1 MEYRRLG
8 KSGLK
13 ISEISL
19 GSWLTYGTKVEMDA
33 AQACVRKAYELGI
46 NHFDC
51 AVVYGTEPH
60 EAEKM
65 LGQVLK
71 EFPRTSYTVTSKLFW
86 KIGPSTYD
94 QGLSRKHLTERV
106 DMSLKAMGLDYIDI
120 YYCHRYDPDT
130 DLEETLRVL
139 DDLVAQGK
147 ILYYGFSEWT
157 AAQWE
162 HAAAI
167 VDKRNLRRPVASQPV
182 YNMLNRYIE
191 KEVMPVCAREGVGQI
206 VFSPL
211 AQGILTGKYKP
222 GQPIPEG
229 TRAADEKVGRF
240 MQGMVSNEELL
251 TKVQNLNK
259 VAERNGLTVAQLALA
274 WVLRRPEVTS
284 ALIGAT
290 RPEQIVEN
298 VKAAGVKL
306 SAEDQEEIDLILAGA
321 YTTVR

>member
-13 ISEISL
+13 LSEISL
-19 GSWLTYGTKVEMDA
+19 GSWLTYGTKVEMEQ

-51 AVVYGTEPH
+51 AVVYGTQPH

-65 LGQVLK
+65 LGQVIK
-71 EFPRTSYTVTSKLFW
+71 EFPRNTYTVTSKVFW
-86 KIGPSTYD
+86 KVGPSTYD
-94 QGLSRKHLTERV
+94 QGLSRKHLMDRV
-106 DMSLKAMGLDYIDI
+106 DMSLQAMGLDYIDI

-130 DLEETLRVL
+130 DLEETMRAL
-139 DDLVAQGK
+139 DDLVASGK
-147 ILYYGFSEWT
+147 IRYYGFSEWS
-157 AAQWE
+157 AAQIE

-167 VDKRNLRRPVASQPV
+167 ADKRNLRRPVVSQPV

-191 KEVMPVCAREGVGQI
+191 NEIMPVAAREGMGQV

-211 AQGILTGKYKP
+211 AQGVLTGKYRP
-222 GQPIPEG
+222 GQPPAAG

-240 MQGMVSNEELL
+240 VQGMVSNEQLL
-251 TKVQNLNK
+251 TRVQNLK
-259 VAERNGLTVAQLALA
+259 PVAERNGLSTAQLALA
-274 WVLRRPEVTS
+274 WVLQRPEVTS

-290 RPEQIVEN
+290 RPEQIEEN

-306 SAEDQEEIDLILAGA
+306 SPEDLKEIDTILEGSV
-321 YTTVR
+321 TTSK

>member
-13 ISEISL
+13 LSEVSL
-19 GSWLTYGTKVEMDA
+19 GSWLTYGSQTEAESAK
-33 AQACVRKAYELGI
+33 ACIEKAYELGI

-51 AVVYGTEPH
+51 AVVYGSKPH
-60 EAEKM
+60 DAEVF
-65 LGQVLK
+65 LGDVLRQY
-71 EFPRTSYTVTSKLFW
+71 PRHSYTVTSKVFW
-86 KIGPSTYD
+86 KIGPATYD
-94 QGLSRKHLTERV
+94 QGLSRKHLIERV
-106 DMSLKAMGLDYIDI
+106 DMSLKAMKLDYIDI
-120 YYCHRYDPDT
+120 YYAHRYDPET
-130 DLEETLRVL
+130 DLEETLRAF

-162 HAAAI
+162 NAFAI
-167 VDKRNLRRPVASQPV
+167 IDKRNLRRPVVSQPV

-191 KEVMPVCAREGVGQI
+191 KEVMPTCAREGVGQV

-211 AQGILTGKYKP
+211 AQGVLTGKYKP
-222 GQPIPEG
+222 GQPIPPG
-229 TRAADEKVGRF
+229 TRAADEKVSHFIKRY
-240 MQGMVSNEELL
+240 VSDEELL
-251 TKVQNLNK
+251 GKVQQLQPI
-259 VAERNGLTVAQLALA
+259 AERNGLSLAQLALA

-290 RPEQIVEN
+290 RPEQVEEN

-306 SAEDQEEIDLILAGA
+306 PAEDVAILDELFA
-321 YTTVR
+321 

>member
-13 ISEISL
+13 LSEISL
-19 GSWLTYGTKVEMDA
+19 GSWLTYGTRVEMER

-60 EAEKM
+60 EAERM

-71 EFPRTSYTVTSKLFW
+71 EFPRHTYTVTSKLFW

-94 QGLSRKHLTERV
+94 QGLSRKHLMERV

-120 YYCHRYDPDT
+120 YYCHRYDPET
-130 DLEETLRVL
+130 DLEETLRAL

-157 AAQWE
+157 AAQIE
-162 HAAAI
+162 NAASI
-167 VDKRNLRRPVASQPV
+167 VDKRNLRWPAVNQPS
-182 YNMLNRYIE
+182 YSMLNRYIE
-191 KEVMPVCAREGVGQI
+191 KEVIPVSARAGIGQV

-211 AQGILTGKYKP
+211 AQGVLTGKYKP
-222 GQPIPEG
+222 GMAPPAG
-229 TRAADEKVGRF
+229 TRGADEKVNRF
-240 MQGMVSNEELL
+240 VKGMISNDELL
-251 TKVQNLNK
+251 AKVQRLQPI
-259 VAERNGLTVAQLALA
+259 AERNGLSMAQLALA

-290 RPEQIVEN
+290 RPEQVEEN
-298 VKAAGVKL
+298 VKASGVKL
-306 SAEDQEEIDLILAGA
+306 SPEDIQEIDEVLA
-321 YTTVR
+321 

>member
-1 MEYRRLG
+1 VEYRRLG

-13 ISEISL
+13 LSEISL
-19 GSWLTYGTKVEMDA
+19 GSWLTYGSRTEAESAK
-33 AQACVRKAYELGI
+33 ACIETAYDLGV

-51 AVVYGTEPH
+51 AVVYGTKPH
-60 EAEKM
+60 DAEVF
-65 LGQVLK
+65 LGDVLRQY
-71 EFPRTSYTVTSKLFW
+71 PRTSYTVTSKLFW

-94 QGLSRKHLTERV
+94 QGLSRKHLFERV
-106 DMSLKAMGLDYIDI
+106 DMSLKAMKLDYIDI

-130 DLEETLRVL
+130 DLEETLRAL

-162 HAAAI
+162 NAFSI
-167 VDKRNLRRPVASQPV
+167 IDKRNLRRPVVSQPV

-191 KEVMPVCAREGVGQI
+191 KEVIPTTAREGVGQV

-211 AQGILTGKYKP
+211 AQGVLTGKYKP
-222 GQPIPEG
+222 GQPIPAG
-229 TRAADEKVGRF
+229 TRAADEKVGHFVQR
-240 MQGMVSNEELL
+240 MTSDQELL
-251 TKVQNLNK
+251 TKVQNLTPI
-259 VAERNGLTVAQLALA
+259 AERNGLTLGQLALA
-274 WVLRRPEVTS
+274 WVLRRPEVTA

-290 RPEQIVEN
+290 RPEQVREN

-306 SAEDQEEIDLILAGA
+306 SAEDIKEIDEILA
-321 YTTVR
+321 